1 MYTASINGL
10 FAISSNEVN
19 VCGMP
24 CLVANSSARSCV
36 REHTAAS
43 SKRSSCRPPAMTQS
57 VMLLVPTTPNRI
69 FFIIQVFS
77 QSYDKLFVI
86 QKIDCIFA
94 PMKIVVS
101 EEIKNAC
108 PQFAGIAIAATV
120 KNTSYCEALW
130 QKIDEFTVRYREM
143 YTTDSIKDM
152 VTIRATR
159 EAYKKCGKDPSRYRP
174 SGEALCRRI
183 LRGIPLYQIDTLF
196 DLINLVSIRYG
207 YSIGGFDADKFEGD
221 TLTLGI
227 GKAGEPYEGIGRG
240 ELNIEGMPVY
250 RDAIGGVGT
259 PTSDNERTKLGL
271 ETTRLLTIINGYS
284 GKEGLREAADY
295 MVELIKEFASAEN
308 VELIEFE

>member
-1 MYTASINGL
+1 
-10 FAISSNEVN
+10 
-19 VCGMP
+19 
-24 CLVANSSARSCV
+24 
-36 REHTAAS
+36 
-43 SKRSSCRPPAMTQS
+43 
-57 VMLLVPTTPNRI
+57 
-69 FFIIQVFS
+69 
-77 QSYDKLFVI
+77 
-86 QKIDCIFA
+86 
-94 PMKIVVS
+94 MKITVS
-101 EEIKNAC
+101 EEIRKAC
-108 PQFAGIAIAATV
+108 PGFAGIAVSASV
-120 KNTSYCEALW
+120 RNTAYNEALW
-130 QKIDEFTVRYREM
+130 KNIDEFTRLYREK
-143 YTTDSIKDM
+143 YTVDSIKDM
-152 VTIRATR
+152 PAIRATR

-183 LRGIPLYQIDTLF
+183 LRGIPLYQIDTLV

-221 TLTLGI
+221 SLTLGI

-295 MVELIKEFASAEN
+295 MVELLKEFASAED